1 MTPFE
6 KFKKHA
12 ETVLFWIEDEKP
24 RVRRF
29 GCENCN
35 YRRYHCDSDFGVA
48 TQSYQVCCCLPCWYT
63 PIAKLDSCPKEDYPN
78 AGKLSSIIKVNQEVQ
93 LKQ

>member
-35 YRRYHCDSDFGVA
+35 HRRYHCDSDFGVA
-48 TQSYQVCCCLPCWYT
+48 TQSYQVTIIPSMLLPAMLVYSYCK
-63 PIAKLDSCPKEDYPN
+63 IRFLPKRR
-78 AGKLSSIIKVNQEVQ
+78 LS
-93 LKQ
+93 